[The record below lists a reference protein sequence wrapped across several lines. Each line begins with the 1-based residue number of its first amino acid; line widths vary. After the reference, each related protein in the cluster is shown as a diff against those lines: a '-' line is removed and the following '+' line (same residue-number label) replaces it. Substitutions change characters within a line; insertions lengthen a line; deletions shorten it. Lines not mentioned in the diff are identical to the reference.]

1 MKSGNRQEATGNSKK
16 TKVVGLALCAML
28 FALCSFAEAQPVKKI
43 PTIGTLH
50 ADSRSSLDAS
60 YDAFRRSLRELGYVV
75 GQNILIEYRFADGK
89 HERLPELAAELVRA
103 KVDVIFAVGGG
114 AVAAA
119 KRATSTIP
127 IVASAGDLVRDGMV
141 ASLARPGGNI
151 TGLTNV
157 DADFSAKRL
166 ELLKDSFPKLSRVAV
181 LSIQGMHGDQDELSQ
196 TRAAAQSLAVRVQ
209 SVEIKEGSQ
218 LPGAFSALAKE
229 RAEALIVANNSLT
242 FFYRGRILEHAAKL
256 RLPTMCGR
264 AAFADSGAL
273 ISYAANR
280 LDSFRRAAIFVDKI
294 LKGALPADLPVEQPT
309 KFELVINLKT
319 AKQIGVTIP
328 QSVLFRAD
336 RVIR

>member
-1 MKSGNRQEATGNSKK
+1 
-16 TKVVGLALCAML
+16 
-28 FALCSFAEAQPVKKI
+28 
-43 PTIGTLH
+43 
-50 ADSRSSLDAS
+50 
-60 YDAFRRSLRELGYVV
+60 
-75 GQNILIEYRFADGK
+75 
-89 HERLPELAAELVRA
+89 
-103 KVDVIFAVGGG
+103 VGGG

-119 KRATSTIP
+119 KRATNTNP
-127 IVASAGDLVRDGMV
+127 IEASAGDLVRDGMV

-181 LSIQGMHGDQDELSQ
+181 LSIQGMQGDQDELSQ
-196 TRAAAQSLAVRVQ
+196 TRAAAQSLGVRIQAVAVKDP
-209 SVEIKEGSQ
+209 SDM
-218 LPGAFSALAKE
+218 PGAFNAMTKD
-229 RAEALIVANNSLT
+229 RVEALIIANNSLT
-242 FFYRGRILEHAAKL
+242 FFHRSQILEHAAKH

-264 AAFADSGAL
+264 AAFVDSGAL

-280 LDSFRRAAIFVDKI
+280 LDSYRRAAIFVDKI

-319 AKQIGVTIP
+319 AKQIGVIIP

>member
-1 MKSGNRQEATGNSKK
+1 MSRRKLSWLLTILILSTLSR
-16 TKVVGLALCAML
+16 
-28 FALCSFAEAQPVKKI
+28 AEAQQAKKI
-43 PTIGTLH
+43 PIIGTLH
-50 ADSRSSLDAS
+50 ADSPSSLERS
-60 YDAFRRSLRELGYVV
+60 YEAFRRGLRELGYVV

-89 HERLPELAAELVRA
+89 RERLPELAAELVRL

-141 ASLARPGGNI
+141 ASLARPGGNV

-181 LSIQGMHGDQDELSQ
+181 LSIQGMQGDQDELSQ
-196 TRAAAQSLAVRVQ
+196 TRAAARSLAVRIQ
-209 SVEIKEGSQ
+209 SVEIKDSSQ
-218 LPGAFSALAKE
+218 IPGAFSALAKE

-242 FFYRGRILEHAAKL
+242 FFHRSQILEHAAKL

-264 AAFADSGAL
+264 AAFVDSGAL

-294 LKGALPADLPVEQPT
+294 LKGTKPADLPVEQPT

-336 RVIR
+336 RVIK